1 MTETHCVTIQ
11 IVGTVEGGET
21 FHTELADLFERLRAI
36 LPETMPH
43 FVPAQPPATITTFE
57 LFGGVAAKRVDLALS
72 RTESALVEAACA
84 AVDAIRGDGNGRAWI
99 DARAADRLRSAV
111 ERWKRLP

>member
-11 IVGTVEGGET
+11 IVGVTTGGET
-21 FHTELADLFERLRAI
+21 FHREIADLFERLQVV

-57 LFGGVAAKRVDLALS
+57 LLSAPVARRVDLSLS

-99 DARAADRLRSAV
+99 DARAADVLRAAV
-111 ERWKRLP
+111 ERWKRAA